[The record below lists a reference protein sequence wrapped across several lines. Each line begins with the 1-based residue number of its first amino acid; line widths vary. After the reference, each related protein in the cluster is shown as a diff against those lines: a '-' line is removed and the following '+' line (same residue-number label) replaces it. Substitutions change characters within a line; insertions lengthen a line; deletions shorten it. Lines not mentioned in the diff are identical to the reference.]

1 MGIIDRGLEKAHER
15 QRQSLITEAQRAGC
29 TILSIQESGDQEKA
43 EGAAV
48 GTSLKAIFGGK
59 VGTDTVQVMLLETM
73 GMKHLYVQPYSG
85 VSPLPGEHHA
95 VLGGSLPAVLELTP
109 GGFSPEWKSPDKEL
123 SKALNKS
130 FPVLKAAAKKCQF
143 EWAVGFGTVKLEW
156 AIQVASLGDGRS
168 HMVMQAGRYGGL
180 TTYEVGF
187 SHFMRMYNELS
198 GAMRPERFPRQG
210 FAHPVSFAAVFEQMV
225 LGKAG
230 AASVAAAAAAAAGAA
245 PATAAAARAAS
256 GGSKPADFTDRIR
269 QAALPLEGKKVH
281 VQSIPEKKERS
292 ARQFVLPPEA
302 KDAKIVALFDET
314 SFGSAKDA
322 VVLTPTHLYAHELGT
337 KASFPL
343 ADLKAVKGFEGA
355 LMGGIL
361 VDVET
366 LGTLKIPCAADED
379 LLKVLKTLADG

>member
-1 MGIIDRGLEKAHER
+1 MGIIDKGLEKAHER
-15 QRQSLITEAQRAGC
+15 QRQSLISEAQRAGC
-29 TILSIQESGDQEKA
+29 TVLSIQESGDREKA

-48 GTSLKAIFGGK
+48 GTSLKAIFGGR
-59 VGTDTVQVMLLETM
+59 VGADTVQVMLLETM
-73 GMKHLYVQPYSG
+73 GMKHLYVQPFSG
-85 VSPLPGEHHA
+85 VSPIPGEHHA
-95 VLGGSLPAVLELTP
+95 VLGGSLPAVIELGP

-130 FPVLKAAAKKCQF
+130 FPVLKAAAKKCEF

-156 AIQVASLGDGRS
+156 AIQVASMGDGRS
-168 HMVMQAGRYGGL
+168 HMVMQAGRYGGV

-198 GAMRPERFPRQG
+198 GSMRPERFPTQG
-210 FAHPVSFAAVFEQMV
+210 FMHPVSFGAVFEQLV
-225 LGKAG
+225 LGKAAQG
-230 AASVAAAAAAAAGAA
+230 PEPRKPAAAGAGQ
-245 PATAAAARAAS
+245 T
-256 GGSKPADFTDRIR
+256 DFTDRIR
-269 QAALPLEGKKVH
+269 QIALPLEGKKVH

-302 KDAKIVALFDET
+302 KDEKIVALFDET

-322 VVLTPTHLYAHELGT
+322 VVFTPTHLYAHELGT

-343 ADLKAVKGFEGA
+343 ADLKAVKGVEGA

-361 VDVET
+361 VET
-366 LGTLKIPCAADED
+366 GALGTLKIPCAADEE
-379 LLKVLKTLADG
+379 LLKVLKALVGG